1 MTDGHATPGVYEER
15 QFPTPAPELAT
26 GVAGFIGCA
35 ERGPVGI
42 PEPLT
47 LWSQFGVKFGAPL
60 STGYLAHAVRGF
72 FQNGGR
78 RCYVVRVDEAAGA
91 EEGLRSA
98 LEAMASSDAID
109 LVAAPDLMRPREQ
122 GALPPDLAAVGRMQ
136 AALLRHCDDL
146 NDRFSILD
154 AWPDAGPGEVL
165 AQRAGLTG
173 TNGALYYPWIQ
184 VPGALAPPSG
194 HVAGLYARTD
204 QRVGVH
210 KAPANDM
217 LEGVLDL
224 QVNLTDLQ
232 QAALNPEGVN
242 CLRAF
247 PGRGIRVWGARTLAL
262 DPAWRYVTAR
272 RLLLTAGRWIESNM
286 AAATFEP
293 SDPQLWSRIA
303 RELTGYLNGLF
314 RQGALDGRTARDAF
328 FVKCDAETNT
338 PDVRAAGMVVAEVGV
353 APAAPSEFVVIRIVH
368 GPTGVTVAP

>member
-1 MTDGHATPGVYEER
+1 MTDGHATPGVYQER
-15 QFPTPAPELAT
+15 QFPTPPPALAT
-26 GVAGFIGCA
+26 GVAGFIGYA
-35 ERGPVGI
+35 ESGPVGT

-47 LWSQFGVKFGAPL
+47 LWSQFGASFGAPL
-60 STGYLAHAVRGF
+60 PAGYLAHTVRGF
-72 FQNGGR
+72 FENGGR
-78 RCYVVRVDEAAGA
+78 RCYVVRVDQAAGA

-98 LEAMASSDAID
+98 LAAMASSDAVD
-109 LVAAPDLMRPREQ
+109 LVAAPDVMRPREQ

-146 NDRFSILD
+146 NDRFGILD
-154 AWPDAGPGEVL
+154 AWPHAGPGEVL

-184 VPGALAPPSG
+184 VPGALVPPSG

-210 KAPANDM
+210 KAPANDV

-224 QVNLTDLQ
+224 EVNLTDLQ

-247 PGRGIRVWGARTLAL
+247 PGRGIRVWGARTLAP
-262 DPAWRYVTAR
+262 DPAWRYVNAR

-293 SDPQLWSRIA
+293 SDPQLWARIA
-303 RELTGYLNGLF
+303 RELTGYFNGLF
-314 RQGALDGRTARDAF
+314 QQGALEGRTARDAF

-338 PDVRAAGMVVAEVGV
+338 SDVRAAGMVVAEIGL
-353 APAAPSEFVVIRIVH
+353 ALAAPSEFVVVRIVH
-368 GPTGVTVAP
+368 GPTGVTVA